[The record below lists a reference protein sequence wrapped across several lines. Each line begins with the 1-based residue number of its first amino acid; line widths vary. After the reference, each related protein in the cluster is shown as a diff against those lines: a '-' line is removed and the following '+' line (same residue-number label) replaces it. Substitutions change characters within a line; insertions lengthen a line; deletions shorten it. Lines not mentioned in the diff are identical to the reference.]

1 MTQAFHP
8 SLPGTLVAAGWDGAT
23 RPRRFHWGVNDT
35 SSLRKARVNGPCSG
49 PSAHGHELIFKSIS
63 LITRKSV
70 ARQIDLE
77 FRIATPSL
85 LYPSP
90 PTFPRA
96 EQSRAEQTHAQQ
108 EETLAPPHPVHCSC
122 SPGTGQRNGHGCVF
136 VTGHLGSRKNML
148 LSCNIGNQ
156 FSELKYI
163 INH

>member
-23 RPRRFHWGVNDT
+23 RPRRSHWGVNDT

-96 EQSRAEQTHAQQ
+96 EQSGADTRTA
-108 EETLAPPHPVHCSC
+108 
-122 SPGTGQRNGHGCVF
+122 R
-136 VTGHLGSRKNML
+136 R
-148 LSCNIGNQ
+148 NIGAPAPRPLQ
-156 FSELKYI
+156 LLTRYRPAQRPRVCFCYGAPWFTQKYALEL
-163 INH
+163 